1 MYNHMI
7 KLKPIVEDVSAKS
20 MVSLEEPPRKLTKEE
35 KKALRDLVGEYNKY
49 GKVLRQYEEITSVA
63 ETLKKI
69 AEYAE
74 VYAVN
79 ECSDWMQ
86 AGVAKRHFAE
96 IKKHADGFKKLAKDV
111 HEKNAHMVALY
122 EDMGSILQRYFTI
135 VSEE

>member
-1 MYNHMI
+1 MI
-7 KLKPIVEDVSAKS
+7 KLKPIVEDVSSKS
-20 MVSLEEPPRKLTKEE
+20 MVSLEEPLRKLTKEE
-35 KKALRDLVGEYNKY
+35 KKSLHNLVCEYNKY
-49 GKVLRQYEEITSVA
+49 GKVLRQYEEIVSVA

-69 AEYAE
+69 ADYAE

-79 ECSDWMQ
+79 ESGDWMQ

-96 IKKHADGFKKLAKDV
+96 IKKQSEGFKKLAKGV